1 MVWGRA
7 TKRKYKTKKSSGAT
21 KKRKTYS
28 ARYNYVNLVKP
39 ETKYFDVGINAA
51 VTMAGTSWA
60 DSEVP
65 CDNYINSSGT
75 AAAYT
80 DSCLI
85 PTANGSGYG
94 QVDGNKYKLKGIR
107 VRGDLL
113 VPVVSDA
120 ADVSQARIVRVLL
133 VEDTMPNGTQAQGE
147 DVIQD
152 AGTLGENV
160 HSFMRVANN
169 LGKFKVHSDKTYVL
183 NVTAAGTDGANTNS
197 VGFATQKFKINKMFK
212 KPRDVSIKSGNA
224 VPTVAGT
231 MNSNFFLLIG
241 ASGAAAA
248 VAVTMQACSRAYYC
262 D

>member
-1 MVWGRA
+1 MAG
-7 TKRKYKTKKSSGAT
+7 KRKYNNGRKGAS
-21 KKRKTYS
+21 KKRKVRKS
-28 ARYNYVNLVKP
+28 YNYVQLVKP
-39 ETKYFDVGINAA
+39 ETKYFDCGINVAT
-51 VTMAGTSWA
+51 TMAGTSWA
-60 DSEVP
+60 DSEVV
-65 CDNYINSSGT
+65 CDNYINSSG
-75 AAAYT
+75 AAAVYT

-85 PTANGSGYG
+85 PTANGNGYG

-113 VPVVSDA
+113 VPVVPDA
-120 ADVSQARIVRVLL
+120 ADVQQARIVRVLL

-147 DVIQD
+147 DVLQD
-152 AGTLGENV
+152 MGTLGENV

-197 VGFATQKFKINKMFK
+197 VGFVTQKFKINKMFK
-212 KPRDVSIKSGNA
+212 KPHDVTIKSGNA
-224 VPTVAGT
+224 TPTVAGT
-231 MNSNFFLLIG
+231 VNSNFFLLVG
-241 ASGAAAA
+241 ASGAAAT